1 MATFQP
7 QPTRPSPQP
16 TSGFGFW
23 LRQNIFNSPLNSI
36 ISLLMI
42 ALIAWSLFN
51 LVTWLIAES
60 DWQIV
65 WNNQRLLAVYQY
77 PTDLIWRPMACVI
90 LLMSLFGLNAGVS
103 NEGIGFII
111 RRAFY
116 WILGL
121 IAIVAIIALVY
132 WESVRLYWVLAVI
145 IPIVM
150 YFIGGAIPQIGRF
163 LSWGWALLWF
173 VCTFL
178 LVGFGGG
185 HGDEG
190 MMRFVDPHL
199 WGGILITFFLSITGI
214 VLCFPIGIGLAL
226 GRESKLP
233 IIRGFCTAYIEI
245 LRGSPLV
252 SWLFLASVML
262 PLALGGITPA
272 AIIRAQVA
280 IILFAAAYM
289 AENVRGGLQ
298 ALPKGQG
305 EAAHALGLSPWDT
318 TSIIIL
324 PQALRAVI
332 PAIVGLFIGLFKDT
346 SLILIVGLVDVFA
359 MLSLQIA
366 NQVEAT
372 QVPGGILKEL
382 FIYGSIFYW
391 FFCYRMSIA
400 SRQLEKQLGLGTR

>member
-1 MATFQP
+1 MAFQP
-7 QPTRPSPQP
+7 QPARPSPQP

-42 ALIAWSLFN
+42 ILISWSLFN
-51 LVTWLIAES
+51 LVTWIVAES

-65 WNNQRLLAVYQY
+65 WNNQRLLAVFQY
-77 PTDLIWRPMACVI
+77 PSDLLWRPMTCI
-90 LLMSLFGLNAGVS
+90 IIIMSLFGLNAGVS
-103 NEGIGFII
+103 NEGIGHII

-121 IAIVAIIALVY
+121 IVIIAIVALVY
-132 WESVRLYWVLAVI
+132 WESVRLYWVIAALL
-145 IPIVM
+145 PIVFF
-150 YFIGGAIPQIGRF
+150 FIGNAIPQIAKF
-163 LSWGWALLWF
+163 LSWGWVLLWF
-173 VCTFL
+173 VCTFI

-185 HGDEG
+185 HGHESTSP
-190 MMRFVDPHL
+190 MRYVNPNL
-199 WGGILITFFLSITGI
+199 WGGMLLSFFLSITGI

-233 IIRGFCTAYIEI
+233 IIRTICTGYIEI

-262 PLALGGITPA
+262 PLAINATPA
-272 AIIRAQVA
+272 GIIRAQVA

-346 SLILIVGLVDVFA
+346 SLVLIVGLVDIFA
-359 MLSLQIA
+359 MLNQIA
-366 NQVEAT
+366 NQPDAT
-372 QVPGGILKEL
+372 LVAGGILKEL
-382 FIYGSIFYW
+382 FIFGSLFYW